1 MIKGISLLNS
11 TVAMYIRGQQRKYP
25 DSSELTSIFIMK
37 RNTPTQNALVSAGTI
52 STITV
57 KSIANLKTI
66 IKSVKMAF
74 HKPSLSTEVVSHQ
87 GYEAVGWVKM
97 EGQSC
102 KRSCRGQKSCLD
114 PKS

>member
-1 MIKGISLLNS
+1 MKPGKKTYMASLS
-11 TVAMYIRGQQRKYP
+11 PI
-25 DSSELTSIFIMK
+25 DSPAVFTKTARLPASIFIMK

-66 IKSVKMAF
+66 IKLVKMAF

-102 KRSCRGQKSCLD
+102 ERSCRGQKSCLD